1 MAKKDELN
9 FENGSNLASGEKLK
23 ALQAA
28 MDKIEKSF
36 GKGSIMK
43 MGDEK
48 RRTSRSYSHRFHRL
62 NVALGVGGY
71 PRGRIIEI
79 YGRNLPVR
87 QPLPFMPSLK
97 RKRQEA
103 LPHSLMQNMLSTASM
118 QQNWVWMWTIC

>member
-9 FENGSNLASGEKLK
+9 FENENKIAPSEKLK

-28 MDKIEKSF
+28 VDKIEKSF

-43 MGDEK
+43 MGDE
-48 RRTSRSYSHRFHRL
+48 SVEQVEVIPSGSIGL

-79 YGRNLPVR
+79 YGPEKRLWLSM
-87 QPLPFMPSLK
+87 PLPK
-97 RKRQEA
+97 HKKQVA
-103 LPHSLMQNMLSTASM
+103 LPHSLMQNMHSTVSM
-118 QQNWVWMWTIC
+118 LPSWV